1 LPQQKTLLSFILLSV
16 LLFGFLYSGDLL
28 SSDKIDI
35 VVLIS
40 ADAEWKPVHEHF
52 ARFKP
57 GSTPFG
63 EIFSSEIQADDLR
76 KSVVYFHGGWGKI
89 NAAAST
95 QYAIDRWHPILL
107 INCGTCGGFE
117 GSIRVNDVLLVRKT
131 VVYDIVE
138 QMGDPQAAL
147 TYYATTM
154 DLAWLTK
161 PYPTPVVE
169 SILVSA
175 DRDIRVDDI
184 PELKKKFGAIA
195 ADWESG
201 AIAYTARQNQTPCLI
216 LRAVSDIVG
225 VRGGEAY
232 GDPKL
237 FEKRTAPIMKNFL
250 DILPAWIKAAEKL
263 FGPGA
268 RPSRQAPFIFQ
279 PGP

>member
-1 LPQQKTLLSFILLSV
+1 MQKQKALLFFVFLAAFF
-16 LLFGFLYSGDLL
+16 FGFLHSGDLL
-28 SSDKIDI
+28 SSEKIDI

-40 ADAEWKPVHEHF
+40 ADAEWKPVREHL
-52 ARFKP
+52 APFKP
-57 GSTPFG
+57 GWTPFG
-63 EIFSSEIQADDLR
+63 EFFLSEIQAGDLR

-89 NAAAST
+89 SAAAST
-95 QYAIDRWHPILL
+95 QYVIDRWHPNLL

-117 GSIRVNDVLLVRKT
+117 GSIHVNDVLLVQKT

-138 QMGDPQAAL
+138 QMGEPEAAL
-147 TYYATTM
+147 KYYSTMM

-161 PYPTPVVE
+161 PYPTPAVE

-175 DRDIRVDDI
+175 DRDILVDDI

-232 GDPKL
+232 GDLKL
-237 FEKRTAPIMKNFL
+237 FEKRTAQIMKNFL
-250 DILPAWIKAAEKL
+250 DILPAWIKAADKL
-263 FGPGA
+263 FSHGAPRPG
-268 RPSRQAPFIFQ
+268 
-279 PGP
+279 

>member
-1 LPQQKTLLSFILLSV
+1 MPQQKTFLFFILLTV
-16 LLFGFLYSGDLL
+16 FLFGFPDSGYLFYSEPV
-28 SSDKIDI
+28 DI

-40 ADAEWKPVHEHF
+40 ADAEWNPVCEYF
-52 ARFKP
+52 ARVKT

-63 EIFSSEIQADDLR
+63 EFFLSEIKIGDQR
-76 KSVVYFHGGWGKI
+76 KSAVYFHGGWGKI

-95 QYAIDRWHPILL
+95 QYAIDRWHPFLL
-107 INCGTCGGFE
+107 VNCGTCGGFE
-117 GSIRVNDVLLVRKT
+117 GSVRVHDVLLVNKT

-138 QMGDPQAAL
+138 QMGDPEAAL
-147 TYYATTM
+147 KYYSTM
-154 DLAWLTK
+154 LDLAWLAK

-175 DRDIRVDDI
+175 DRDVLVGDI
-184 PELKKKFGAIA
+184 PELKKKFGAVA

-201 AIAYTARQNQTPCLI
+201 AIAYTAKRNQTPCLI

-232 GDPKL
+232 GNLRL
-237 FEKRTAPIMKNFL
+237 FEKRTAQIMKNFME
-250 DILPAWIKAAEKL
+250 ILPSWVRAADKL
-263 FGPGA
+263 FGSRT

>member
-1 LPQQKTLLSFILLSV
+1 MQKQKA
-16 LLFGFLYSGDLL
+16 LLFFIFFLAFLL
-28 SSDKIDI
+28 EFSDSAYLFSSEKIDI

-40 ADAEWKPVHEHF
+40 ADAEWKPVREYLI
-52 ARFKP
+52 RSKP

-63 EIFSSEIQADDLR
+63 EFISSEIQAGDLR

-117 GSIRVNDVLLVRKT
+117 GSIRVKDVLLVRKT

-138 QMGDPQAAL
+138 QMGDPEAAL
-147 TYYATTM
+147 AYYATTM

-175 DRDIRVDDI
+175 DRDILVDDI

-232 GDPKL
+232 GDLKL
-237 FEKRTAPIMKNFL
+237 FEKRAAQIMKNFL
-250 DILPAWIKAAEKL
+250 AILPAWIKAADKLFEKL
-263 FGPGA
+263 P
-268 RPSRQAPFIFQ
+268 RSNHTQTD
-279 PGP
+279 

>member
-1 LPQQKTLLSFILLSV
+1 MKAIAFYPILSV
-16 LLFGFLYSGDLL
+16 LLFGFLHSGDLL
-28 SSDKIDI
+28 SSEKIDI

-40 ADAEWKPVHEHF
+40 ADAEWKPVREYF
-52 ARFKP
+52 ARSKP

-63 EIFSSEIQADDLR
+63 EFFSSEIHSADQR

-117 GSIRVNDVLLVRKT
+117 GSIRVNDVLLVCKT

-138 QMGDPQAAL
+138 QMGDPETAL
-147 TYYATTM
+147 KYYSTMM

-161 PYPTPVVE
+161 PYPIPVVE

-175 DRDIRVDDI
+175 DRDILVDDI

-195 ADWESG
+195 ADWASG

-232 GDPKL
+232 GDLKL
-237 FEKRTAPIMKNFL
+237 FEKRTQQIMKNFL
-250 DILPAWIKAAEKL
+250 AILPAWIEAADKL
-263 FGPGA
+263 FSHGAPRPG
-268 RPSRQAPFIFQ
+268 
-279 PGP
+279 